1 MNDRARAEGWDAGRR
16 FFEVMREQ
24 AEPPP
29 DELPWEALSEAT
41 RAYYGRAAAA
51 FVAEYQREVERPSG
65 DEEPRGDDAWGRE

>member
-1 MNDRARAEGWDAGRR
+1 
-16 FFEVMREQ
+16 MREQ

-51 FVAEYQREVERPSG
+51 FVAEYDGNLG
-65 DEEPRGDDAWGRE
+65 DEAPGRGVCRVPTGGQRVGFSGVHDGQGRGAR